1 MLQMG
6 SLLLITYYL
15 PIWFQ
20 SVKKV
25 GPTMSG
31 VMILPTFLAQIPAAG
46 ISSLLSMSDG
56 NTPFPKPTSDIQ
68 KYLSADSH
76 AK

>member
-20 SVKKV
+20 SVKQV

-46 ISSLLSMSDG
+46 ISSLLSMSDAQ
-56 NTPFPKPTSDIQ
+56 FQIPKSTSDTYI
-68 KYLSADSH
+68 
-76 AK
+76 